1 MKVCIAGSRRL
12 PKGQG
17 PRLLVRTLAALPD
30 DAIILLRSPMTGE
43 PGHFEAS
50 VQALA
55 HVLGLE
61 VKWYA
66 PEPTDTARGRASVYV
81 RDITMIEAADLIL
94 LFFTPLESHDGYSG
108 TAHLME
114 KSLDADRPMYAY
126 TVADDGTVE
135 RVGEYDPNNL
145 FHDITPVV

>member
-30 DAIILLRSPMTGE
+30 DAIVLLRCPMNGVPE
-43 PGHFEAS
+43 HFENS
-50 VQALA
+50 VAGLA

-61 VKWYA
+61 VKFYMPA
-66 PEPTDTARGRASVYV
+66 PTDTARGRASVYV
-81 RDITMIEAADLIL
+81 RDIDMVEAADVVL
-94 LFFTPLESHDGYSG
+94 LFFTPLEAHDGYSG

-126 TVADDGTVE
+126 TVADDGAVE
-135 RVGEYDPNNL
+135 RIGEYDPESL
-145 FHDITPVV
+145 FIDIMPVA